1 MDSDTDNSNAHNGA
15 TIAIATATAAPTFAV
30 LPPISDSAHDKAK
43 HVLFKVTENTQKA
56 MEQTSK
62 TISSW
67 IPSGL
72 KAMTQAKYTLPDKT
86 VASQVLMY
94 RQLLHTK
101 CRPALRLSRPY
112 QGTPAQKCVVQMP
125 VCHQCLR
132 YMLRQSLMN
141 YKSLTVHH
149 ILISQIKV
157 VGTRN

>member
-1 MDSDTDNSNAHNGA
+1 MDSDTENSNAHNGA
-15 TIAIATATAAPTFAV
+15 SIAATAATAPTFAV
-30 LPPISDSAHDKAK
+30 LPPMSDSTQDKAK

-112 QGTPAQKCVVQMP
+112 QGTPAQKCVIHMP
-125 VCHQCLR
+125 VCHE
-132 YMLRQSLMN
+132 
-141 YKSLTVHH
+141 
-149 ILISQIKV
+149 
-157 VGTRN
+157 